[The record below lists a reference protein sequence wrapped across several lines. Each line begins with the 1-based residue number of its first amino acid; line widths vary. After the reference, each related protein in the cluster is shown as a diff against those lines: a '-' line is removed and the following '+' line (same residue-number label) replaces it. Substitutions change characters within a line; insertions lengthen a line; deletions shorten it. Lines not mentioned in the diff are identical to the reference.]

1 MPINWFDL
9 IFGFVVGALATG
21 FAIWKLMPG
30 MMLVTHESRLPFDE
44 TVETF
49 IQHAQE
55 MGWQVPKVYELQN
68 SLAKAGHQIP
78 PLKVVSL
85 CQPHYAFKVLEKDEN
100 KRISAIMPCRIGI
113 YEKSNGKTYIS
124 EMNIALMSKMFG
136 PAVASAMASV
146 SAEEEAMLKGI
157 VAHK

>member
-1 MPINWFDL
+1 MAINWFDL
-9 IFGFVVGALATG
+9 IFGFVLGIIVTG
-21 FAIWKLMPG
+21 IAVWKLMPG
-30 MMLVTHESRLPFDE
+30 LMLVTHESKLSFDE

-68 SLAKAGHQIP
+68 SLAKAGHDIP

-85 CQPHYAFKVLEKDEN
+85 CQPHYAYQVLAKDEN

-113 YEKSNGKTYIS
+113 YQTSDGKVYIS
-124 EMNIALMSKMFG
+124 EMNIPLMSKMFG
-136 PAVASAMASV
+136 PVVAKAMESV
-146 SAEEEAMLKGI
+146 SAEEDAMLKGI
-157 VAHK
+157 VSGH